1 MRCGSLPKN
10 EGFDLREFSDN
21 LSKCVALLPHE
32 MTHLIFRDYVGF
44 KGEVPLWLDEG
55 VAQWM
60 EPRKREAV
68 KFAVKRLADQGKL
81 LSLQQMMT
89 LDIRQSSD
97 NALVLNYYIQSVS
110 LVSFLVTKYSAAR
123 FTNFCRQLR
132 DGKSIIKSLTF
143 AYPTSIRS
151 IEDLQEKWLKHINE
165 DATYGRTK

>member
-1 MRCGSLPKN
+1 M
-10 EGFDLREFSDN
+10 
-21 LSKCVALLPHE
+21 
-32 MTHLIFRDYVGF
+32 
-44 KGEVPLWLDEG
+44 DEG

-68 KFAVKRLADQGKL
+68 KFAIKRLDGQGKL

-89 LDIRQSSD
+89 IDIRQSSD

-151 IEDLQEKWLKHINE
+151 LEDLQKKWLKHIRE
-165 DATYGRTK
+165 E